1 MSLRSFL
8 NLGGN
13 MTVESFVEKWNGRVF
28 IGYTDGVSA
37 FFDSSKA
44 LRKFLRLPVKTPS
57 RERLDEGLKQFDAV
71 VDHETTIGDP
81 QELAATGFGPEHHG
95 DALDPSDPNY
105 QTRTVL

>member
-28 IGYTDGVSA
+28 IGYTGGVSA
-37 FFDSSKA
+37 FFDSPKN
-44 LRKFLRLPVKTPS
+44 LRKFLRLPIKTPS
-57 RERLDEGLKQFDAV
+57 RERLDEWLA
-71 VDHETTIGDP
+71 
-81 QELAATGFGPEHHG
+81 ELEQPAATEESSSVELTATGFGPEHHG
-95 DALDPSDPNY
+95 NALNPSDPNY

>member
-8 NLGGN
+8 DLGGN
-13 MTVESFVEKWNGRVF
+13 MTVETFVEKWGGRVY
-28 IGYTDGVSA
+28 IGYTGGVSA
-37 FFDSSKA
+37 FFDNPKA

-57 RERLDEGLKQFDAV
+57 RERLDEWLKQFDAV
-71 VDHETTIGDP
+71 AAPAPRVDE